1 MGTAATSF
9 KIVASKAHR
18 IFMPTVSLSDLV
30 AAACAGDRLV
40 SFPTDTVPALAVR
53 PDRARLIFAAKQRD
67 LRKPLILMG
76 AAAEDLWQYVQG
88 SPAEMT
94 LWQAIA
100 QRYFPGALTLVLPAS
115 DRLPPEVN
123 PTDPTSVG
131 IRVPNHSIARQILA
145 QTAPLATTSVNRSGE
160 PPLQTIRQINAEF
173 PDILTLPEELAG
185 LEEPPIGLPSTVVQW
200 KGDRWTVLRQGSVQ
214 FTN

>member
-1 MGTAATSF
+1 MPAVSF
-9 KIVASKAHR
+9 SE
-18 IFMPTVSLSDLV
+18 LV
-30 AAACAGDRLV
+30 TAACAGDRLV

-53 PDRARLIFAAKQRD
+53 PDRASLIFAAKQRD

-76 AAAEDLWQYVQG
+76 ATAEDLWQYVQG

-94 LWQAIA
+94 LWQTIA

-173 PDILTLPEELAG
+173 PDILTLPEELPEDLAG

>member
-1 MGTAATSF
+1 
-9 KIVASKAHR
+9 
-18 IFMPTVSLSDLV
+18 MPAVSLSELV

-53 PDRARLIFAAKQRD
+53 PDRAGLIFAAKQRD

-76 AAAEDLWQYVQG
+76 ATAADLWQYVQG
-88 SPAEMT
+88 SPAEME
-94 LWQAIA
+94 LWQSIA
-100 QRYFPGALTLVLPAS
+100 AQYFPGALTLVLPAS

-145 QTAPLATTSVNRSGE
+145 LTAPLATTSVNRSGE

-173 PDILTLPEELAG
+173 PEILTLPDELER
-185 LEEPPIGLPSTVVQW
+185 LEEIPLGLPSTVVKW
-200 KGDRWTVLRQGSVQ
+200 TGDRWAVLRQGSIQ